1 MPRACAFAKKD
12 LGSPQPKGFTLVEL
26 LVVIA
31 IIGILVALLL
41 PAVQAAREAARRS
54 QCLNNIRQL
63 GLAALNFES
72 SRGSFPT
79 SGSRQSDMWWQ
90 ADVNRPEQPNVNNG
104 GVEQAGWCYQLLP
117 YFEEGSLAGLREEN
131 GGITNGARP
140 MCEIPISSM
149 TCPSRGT
156 RLWTASDN
164 LITWFCGD
172 YANFEGRLARVE
184 PDDPLE
190 EPLVVAPGGGF
201 DAYDSEIKF
210 FTGLISRSGAMPMSG
225 NPINNT
231 NNVFKKARGTDPA
244 TCTDGLSK
252 TLMFAEGSQSVR
264 AYSGVSNAAWRHVG
278 NVGGVFSPGFFT
290 NGRFNLPPQRAGNG
304 SGSLKPDSDEDRD
317 VPGGWQICDSGG
329 SCLTTSEW
337 GFGSAHPGGVLAVLG
352 DGSGRSLNYGID
364 DRVFRN
370 LCERADGLNQSE

>member
-1 MPRACAFAKKD
+1 MAFSCNGLSTAD
-12 LGSPQPKGFTLVEL
+12 RRRGFTLVEL

-41 PAVQAAREAARRS
+41 PAVQAAREAARRT

-72 SRGSFPT
+72 TYEAFPT

-117 YFEEGSLAGLREEN
+117 YMEDSSLASLREVN
-131 GGITNGARP
+131 GGITDGARP
-140 MCEIPISSM
+140 MCEVPIASM

-184 PDDPLE
+184 PNDPLE
-190 EPLVVAPGGGF
+190 EPLAVPSGSGF
-201 DAYDSEIKF
+201 DDYDSEITF
-210 FTGLISRSGAMPMSG
+210 FTGLISRAGTMPRSG
-225 NPINNT
+225 NPINDT
-231 NNVFKKARGTDPA
+231 NNAYKKARGIGPGS
-244 TCTDGLSK
+244 CTDGLSK
-252 TLMFAEGSQSVR
+252 TLMFAEGSQSAL
-264 AYSGVSNAAWRHVG
+264 AYSGVSNQAWRHVG
-278 NVGGVFSPGFFT
+278 NVGGAFSPGFFT
-290 NGRFNLPPQRAGNG
+290 NGRFNLPPQRNGSG
-304 SGSLKPDSDEDRD
+304 SGSLKPDSDEERD
-317 VPGGWQICDSGG
+317 VPGGWQICTGG
-329 SCLTTSEW
+329 GQCLTTSEW

-352 DGSGRSLNYGID
+352 DGSGRLLNYGID